1 MQRSMSRHVAHVEA
15 HGSSSPESR
24 QRQRA
29 IISAA
34 CAQYRP
40 LPDAPPGSD
49 PSLIA
54 GFAFSTR
61 TSAPDALAR
70 LVGILDAVDP
80 DWRSDV
86 RVWDGWGR
94 KDDSQPQ
101 LADPPFAASAVQ
113 DRRPRLGLVDW
124 LRALIRH

>member
-1 MQRSMSRHVAHVEA
+1 MHRSMSRHVAYVEA
-15 HGSSSPESR
+15 YGVPTPESR
-24 QRQRA
+24 QRQRE

-34 CAQYRP
+34 SAQYRP
-40 LPDAPPGSD
+40 LPDASPGSD

-80 DWRSDV
+80 DWRGYV
-86 RVWDGWGR
+86 RVWDGWER
-94 KDDSQPQ
+94 MDDSQPQ
-101 LADPPFAASAVQ
+101 LADPPFAASAAQ
-113 DRRPRLGLVDW
+113 GPRPRLRLLDR
-124 LRALIRH
+124 LRALIRR